1 MKLLEKK
8 ALWALSAQQ
17 VFEVGHKKA
26 EMRKMRSASSL
37 LISSPAIS
45 CFLADASTK
54 SGKSDQ
60 HFQAA
65 ATASPWA
72 GEEESSF
79 LLALHSC
86 FVSSPVTQAW
96 IGGKI

>member
-1 MKLLEKK
+1 MKVGDGSSSVCRRPLNTCLMKLLEKK

-65 ATASPWA
+65 AAASP
-72 GEEESSF
+72 
-79 LLALHSC
+79 
-86 FVSSPVTQAW
+86 
-96 IGGKI
+96 